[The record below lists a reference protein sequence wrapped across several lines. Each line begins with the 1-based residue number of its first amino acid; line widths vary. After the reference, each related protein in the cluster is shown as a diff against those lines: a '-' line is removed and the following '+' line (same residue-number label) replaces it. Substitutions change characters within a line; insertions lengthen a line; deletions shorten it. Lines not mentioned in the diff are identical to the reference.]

1 MEFSEYQG
9 KALRTASGLNQM
21 QKIYNGVL
29 GLNGES
35 GECADLL
42 KKHLFQGHPLDIT
55 KLIEEVGDVLWYCS
69 LLADGLNVE
78 LGWIADMNIVKLNKR
93 YPEGFDPEKSMNREK
108 EKENGK

>member
-9 KALRTASGLNQM
+9 KALRTANGLNQV
-21 QKIYNGVL
+21 QKIYNEVL
-29 GLNGES
+29 GLNGEA

-42 KKHLFQGHPLDIT
+42 KKHLFQGHPLDVT
-55 KLIEEVGDVLWYCS
+55 KLIEEIGDVMWYCS

-93 YPEGFDPEKSMNREK
+93 YPEGLDPEKSMNRSQ
-108 EKENGK
+108 NVGD